1 IGAGLAVEIVAHLL
15 PEAAL
20 ISAALPRAP
29 GFDRSLLHYIGI
41 AGRWPMKIK
50 LDIDCT
56 PEEARTFF
64 GLPDVAPLQAE
75 MMRTIQERMMK
86 TLTTMDPEALLK
98 IWL

>member
-1 IGAGLAVEIVAHLL
+1 
-15 PEAAL
+15 
-20 ISAALPRAP
+20 
-29 GFDRSLLHYIGI
+29 
-41 AGRWPMKIK
+41 MKIK

-56 PEEARTFF
+56 PEEARAFL

-98 IWL
+98 IWLPAGTPSFEQMQKAFWQQFAGGSRKGSES